1 MKKNTYV
8 NISHTK
14 EEIEEYLKTFKILVQ
29 KGRFYIPNTDKK
41 PKNKKFIEKYK
52 LTSKK
57 QKEMLLALE
66 VTDFCYSIE
75 DDDNDNEYLY
85 IFAREYE
92 LDNWGIKEQVLVYIK
107 IVIKKENYTV
117 IISFHEPEKN
127 IKKLFI

>member
-14 EEIEEYLKTFKILVQ
+14 EEIEEYLKTFKLLVQ

-66 VTDFCYSIE
+66 V
-75 DDDNDNEYLY
+75 
-85 IFAREYE
+85 
-92 LDNWGIKEQVLVYIK
+92 
-107 IVIKKENYTV
+107 KENYTV